1 MLTTVH
7 IINSVAAVPFEDE
20 DDNEYENEAPLTL
33 THPPSRG
40 TVVK

>member
-20 DDNEYENEAPLTL
+20 YENEAPLAL